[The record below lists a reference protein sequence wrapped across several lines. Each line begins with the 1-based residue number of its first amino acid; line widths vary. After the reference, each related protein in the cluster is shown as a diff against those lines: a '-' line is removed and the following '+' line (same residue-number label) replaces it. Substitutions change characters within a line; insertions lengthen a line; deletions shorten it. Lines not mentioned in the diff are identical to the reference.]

1 MTIEYAFVIAEPNQV
16 GSAALVGKF
25 LHEATSIYHSFMVF
39 DGPRQLYEADLL
51 GLLEKTSAREN
62 AQCVVIAILSPFD
75 VTPFP
80 GEPAAAGSGAPSAE
94 TAFLL
99 AKGTLR
105 ERSSPC
111 CHCRPRFLV
120 PTPLRC
126 RSDKKR
132 RSRKL
137 PGLGLRR
144 DLSQTTNRVSRSGR
158 VDPRFWTLNTS
169 VTPPAS
175 HETRTVSPER
185 RTSRSLWNLRS
196 SEWWPPDIGCA
207 K

>member
-1 MTIEYAFVIAEPNQV
+1 MTIEYAFIIAEPNQV

-80 GEPAAAGSGAPSAE
+80 GEPAAAGSGAPSAQ

-99 AKGTLR
+99 GYLQGRLPKSHVFVVTDDSHGDFWIDPQIRLVSSSDSGWRGRLAKG
-105 ERSSPC
+105 
-111 CHCRPRFLV
+111 
-120 PTPLRC
+120 
-126 RSDKKR
+126 
-132 RSRKL
+132 
-137 PGLGLRR
+137 
-144 DLSQTTNRVSRSGR
+144 LSEVGVQ
-158 VDPRFWTLNTS
+158 VDR
-169 VTPPAS
+169 
-175 HETRTVSPER
+175 
-185 RTSRSLWNLRS
+185 
-196 SEWWPPDIGCA
+196 A
-207 K
+207 KVVDADG